1 MERRSALKNMGL
13 AFGYAVATPTLL
25 SLLQSCKDKPAFAE
39 WTPSFLSKE
48 HGYALAQTLDVIL
61 PKSELRA
68 VYSQHTE
75 AMYRMQSKNI
85 WQAQSLASLR
95 DTLLPKLLSGELS
108 VSDAEYQMTEEE
120 LIPQEEIN

>member
-1 MERRSALKNMGL
+1 MIRVTGSTGSRQRAQPKQ
-13 AFGYAVATPTLL
+13 VA
-25 SLLQSCKDKPAFAE
+25 AM
-39 WTPSFLSKE
+39 
-48 HGYALAQTLDVIL
+48 DVIL